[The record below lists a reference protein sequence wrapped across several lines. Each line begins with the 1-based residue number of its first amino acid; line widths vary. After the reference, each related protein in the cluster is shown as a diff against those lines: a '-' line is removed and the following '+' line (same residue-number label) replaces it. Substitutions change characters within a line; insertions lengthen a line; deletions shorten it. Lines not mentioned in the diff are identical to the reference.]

1 MAEIVGGLFGVTPES
16 LMAQR
21 EAALAQQAQ
30 NYAQLSPEQAAISG
44 AYMTGGRLGSA
55 LGGLMGAQD
64 PEMMR
69 IQQRQSMLQNLDLSS
84 PESLKS
90 GIQQAMQ
97 NKDYQLVSELTNRY
111 QQSAKAGLEAQKTQ
125 SEIQKNLREGQTN
138 EMKNAQSAADMS
150 GAARGSEEWNKVFNS
165 KFNELLAKNPSID
178 SIGVAAGSR
187 MPVYFDKNT
196 NQQFTIKDGQRVAYN
211 GGVDRTTS
219 NVSLSPEIKMT
230 NQELD
235 WRKQFLSENKP
246 VVDQGANVRQS
257 LNLLGQT
264 NSPFAQAAFNNTVV
278 SAFGGDKQKS
288 NAEIKRLANTGAL
301 DTRIANT
308 LTNFF
313 EGKNTATTVQ
323 DQQDVL
329 NAVDKALAAR
339 YDSSSQGWKTR
350 LKQAKVDPSMVVP
363 SYEEVV
369 GTKSAGGQTVNYQGA
384 PASIVS
390 KNADGTIV
398 IEQNGVRKILAPK
411 KQ

>member
-1 MAEIVGGLFGVTPES
+1 MATAGLFSMLGGD
-16 LMAQR
+16 
-21 EAALAQQAQ
+21 EAAMQRQLDEQRAQAFAQQTQEQRLAGMG
-30 NYAQLSPEQAAISG
+30 YKAGAGLGRGLAGAFGVDVTDPTIRQAAELRRMASE
-44 AYMTGGRLGSA
+44 Y
-55 LGGLMGAQD
+55 D
-64 PEMMR
+64 V
-69 IQQRQSMLQNLDLSS
+69 SS
-84 PESLKS
+84 PEGLMQMAQALRGSNPQMAVQLAEKA
-90 GIQQAMQ
+90 QAMRKTMAETQ
-97 NKDYQLVSELTNRY
+97 AKTSEKLTP
-111 QQSAKAGLEAQKTQ
+111 E
-125 SEIQKNLREGQTN
+125 QKNAEAL
-138 EMKNAQSAADMS
+138 ADAS
-150 GAARGSEEWNKVFNS
+150 GAARGTPEWAQAYKS
-165 KFNELLAKNPSID
+165 SLTGLTAKAPSID
-178 SIGVAAGSR
+178 TVGVATTSR
-187 MPVYFDKNT
+187 NPVYFDRAT
-196 NQQFTIKDGQRVAYN
+196 NEQFIVQDGKRVAYT
-211 GGVDRTTS
+211 GGIDRTTS

-257 LNLLGQT
+257 LNLLSQS

-339 YDSSSQGWKTR
+339 YASSSKGWETR

-384 PASIVS
+384 PATIVS
-390 KNADGTIV
+390 QNADGTVV

-411 KQ
+411 K

>member
-1 MAEIVGGLFGVTPES
+1 MATAGLFSMLGGDEAAMQRQLDEQRAQAFAQQTQEQRLAGMGYKAGAGLGRGLAGAFGVDVTDPTIRQAAELRRMASEYDVSSPEGLMQMAQALRGSNPQMAVQLAEKAQAMRKTMAETQAKTSEKLTPEQKN
-16 LMAQR
+16 A
-21 EAALAQQAQ
+21 AALADA
-30 NYAQLSPEQAAISG
+30 SG
-44 AYMTGGRLGSA
+44 AERGTPEWQDTYKKA
-55 LGGLMGAQD
+55 L
-64 PEMMR
+64 
-69 IQQRQSMLQNLDLSS
+69 
-84 PESLKS
+84 S
-90 GIQQAMQ
+90 G
-97 NKDYQLVSELTNRY
+97 LTNKNEPT
-111 QQSAKAGLEAQKTQ
+111 AVVETADGVFLVNKATGEKI
-125 SEIQKNLREGQTN
+125 SRVG
-138 EMKNAQSAADMS
+138 
-150 GAARGSEEWNKVFNS
+150 GAPQRG
-165 KFNELLAKNPSID
+165 
-178 SIGVAAGSR
+178 
-187 MPVYFDKNT
+187 T
-196 NQQFTIKDGQRVAYN
+196 
-211 GGVDRTTS
+211 

-235 WRKQFLSENKP
+235 WRKQFLAENKP
-246 VVDQGANVRQS
+246 VVEQGANVRQS
-257 LNLLGQT
+257 LNLLSQS

-339 YDSSSQGWKTR
+339 YTSSSKGWETR

-363 SYEEVV
+363 SYDEVV

-384 PASIVS
+384 PATIVS
-390 KNADGTIV
+390 QNADGTVV

-411 KQ
+411 K

>member
-1 MAEIVGGLFGVTPES
+1 MATAGLFSMLGGDEAAMQRQLDEQRAQAFAQQTQEQRLAGMGYKAGAGLGRGLAGAFGVDVTDPTIRQAAELRRMASEYDVSSPEGLMQMAQALRGSNPQMAVQLAEKAQAMRKTMAETQAKTSEKLTPEQKN
-16 LMAQR
+16 A
-21 EAALAQQAQ
+21 AALADA
-30 NYAQLSPEQAAISG
+30 SG
-44 AYMTGGRLGSA
+44 AERGTPEWQDTYKKA
-55 LGGLMGAQD
+55 L
-64 PEMMR
+64 
-69 IQQRQSMLQNLDLSS
+69 
-84 PESLKS
+84 S
-90 GIQQAMQ
+90 G
-97 NKDYQLVSELTNRY
+97 LTN
-111 QQSAKAGLEAQKTQ
+111 
-125 SEIQKNLREGQTN
+125 KNEPTAVV
-138 EMKNAQSAADMS
+138 ETAD
-150 GAARGSEEWNKVFNS
+150 GVFLVNKVTGE
-165 KFNELLAKNPSID
+165 KI
-178 SIGVAAGSR
+178 SR
-187 MPVYFDKNT
+187 VGGAP
-196 NQQFTIKDGQRVAYN
+196 QR
-211 GGVDRTTS
+211 GT

-257 LNLLGQT
+257 LNLLSQS

-339 YDSSSQGWKTR
+339 YTSSSKGWETR

-363 SYEEVV
+363 SYDEVV

-384 PASIVS
+384 PATIVS
-390 KNADGTIV
+390 QNADGTVV

-411 KQ
+411 K

>member
-1 MAEIVGGLFGVTPES
+1 MATAGLFSMLAGGGDEEAYQRQLDEQKAMKIAEMTGDQARGYLAATAGREAGKGIAGLFGMDVSDPVARQSAQLRRLATGIDTSTPEGMMKFAQAARTINPDIANQAVNQA
-16 LMAQR
+16 LEMRKTMAETQAKTA
-21 EAALAQQAQ
+21 EKLTPEQKNAAALADA
-30 NYAQLSPEQAAISG
+30 SG
-44 AYMTGGRLGSA
+44 AERGAPEWQDTYKKA
-55 LGGLMGAQD
+55 L
-64 PEMMR
+64 
-69 IQQRQSMLQNLDLSS
+69 
-84 PESLKS
+84 S
-90 GIQQAMQ
+90 G
-97 NKDYQLVSELTNRY
+97 LTNKNEPT
-111 QQSAKAGLEAQKTQ
+111 AVVETADGVFLVNKATGEKI
-125 SEIQKNLREGQTN
+125 SRVG
-138 EMKNAQSAADMS
+138 
-150 GAARGSEEWNKVFNS
+150 GAPQRG
-165 KFNELLAKNPSID
+165 
-178 SIGVAAGSR
+178 
-187 MPVYFDKNT
+187 T
-196 NQQFTIKDGQRVAYN
+196 
-211 GGVDRTTS
+211 

-257 LNLLGQT
+257 LNLLSQS

-339 YDSSSQGWKTR
+339 YTSSSKGWETR

-363 SYEEVV
+363 SYDEVV

-384 PASIVS
+384 PATIVS
-390 KNADGTIV
+390 QNADGTVV

-411 KQ
+411 K